1 MCSSVVDQSTAM
13 MVNDTAKGQKEL
25 RPLVQIQPHRS
36 LLTSASAQ
44 GVVKEQATLFR
55 KGSIPLT
62 CQLL

>member
-1 MCSSVVDQSTAM
+1 
-13 MVNDTAKGQKEL
+13 
-25 RPLVQIQPHRS
+25 
-36 LLTSASAQ
+36 LTGASAQ